1 MKLNYARPENCD
13 LSLCACCSSL
23 WRYHTDATD
32 ARRVDKSQGIPRDQR
47 WTSRQTEHVR
57 RFFHIRTQSFSILHR
72 RHHTVMANTHI
83 SLKFIVR
90 KTKILR
96 QLYCHWIQYNYDPTK
111 IIYNAFVFVC
121 ARACVLCVCWCALR
135 KPFGGPMGG
144 RRWPADCAPM
154 LLCAA

>member
-1 MKLNYARPENCD
+1 MPDQSIAICRCVHVALPSGATIRTRRRPGGWTKVKA
-13 LSLCACCSSL
+13 S
-23 WRYHTDATD
+23 HTTNDGPLV
-32 ARRVDKSQGIPRDQR
+32 RQNMYVDSFIY
-47 WTSRQTEHVR
+47 
-57 RFFHIRTQSFSILHR
+57 RTQSFSILHR